1 MGTVKNSKFDPNLQ
15 FLDPQGQ
22 HDAPVNAKSTAHA
35 GSLSHGTF
43 LMDWSRGVDKRANV
57 PKLVECQKA
66 EFKLFDLAAE
76 ETRCTDLGEIWR
88 GRAHR

>member
-1 MGTVKNSKFDPNLQ
+1 MAHFSWIG
-15 FLDPQGQ
+15 QG
-22 HDAPVNAKSTAHA
+22 
-35 GSLSHGTF
+35 G
-43 LMDWSRGVDKRANV
+43 GVDKRANV